1 MSDATGGDAMRGVRG
16 DPMHDDAMQHDA
28 MHGDASRADGPHA
41 ATGHAGTP
49 ASDAPVVPACV
60 VFDCDGVLVDSERL
74 MQVEFSAMLHE
85 IGLPMSPEETGRTF
99 LGRSMPNCLQI
110 IESRLGHAAPADFLD
125 RLQAR
130 AFAAFERDLVPVP
143 GAPALLDALDVAGI
157 PYCVASSGSH
167 EKMRTTLGRTGLLA
181 RLAGRLTSSLETAR
195 GKPFPDVFLL
205 AAERMGVAPARC
217 VVIEDSPLGIEA
229 ATAAGMRAIGLAG
242 LMPADRL
249 QAAGAWRVVTHLDA
263 VPGLLGLLPAVE
275 R

>member
-1 MSDATGGDAMRGVRG
+1 MSGDATRHDTTRPHTTDGDARHDAMR
-16 DPMHDDAMQHDA
+16 HD
-28 MHGDASRADGPHA
+28 PHA
-41 ATGHAGTP
+41 GDTIVTP
-49 ASDAPVVPACV
+49 ALV

-110 IESRLGHAAPADFLD
+110 VEDRLGRAAPADFLD
-125 RLQAR
+125 RLQER
-130 AFAAFERDLVPVP
+130 AFAAFARDLAPVP
-143 GAPALLDALDVAGI
+143 GASALLDTLDAAGI

-181 RLAGRLTSSLETAR
+181 RLDGRLTSSLETAR

-205 AAERMGVAPARC
+205 AASRMGVAPARC

-229 ATAAGMRAIGLAG
+229 ARAAGMRPIGLAG
-242 LMPADRL
+242 LMPAERL
-249 QAAGAWRVVTHLDA
+249 RAAGAWQVVTQLDA
-263 VPGLLGLLPAVE
+263 VPPLLALAPAPVHADADATH
-275 R
+275 

>member
-1 MSDATGGDAMRGVRG
+1 MTT
-16 DPMHDDAMQHDA
+16 
-28 MHGDASRADGPHA
+28 PHVA
-41 ATGHAGTP
+41 PP
-49 ASDAPVVPACV
+49 ALV

-85 IGLPMSPEETGRTF
+85 IGLPMSAEETARTF

-110 IESRLGHAAPADFLD
+110 IEARLGHPAPDGFLD
-125 RLQAR
+125 ALQVR
-130 AFAAFERDLVPVP
+130 AFASFARALEPVP
-143 GAPALLDALDVAGI
+143 GAPALLDTLDAAGI

-181 RLAGRLTSSLETAR
+181 RLEGRLTSSLEAAR

-205 AAERMGVAPARC
+205 AASRMGVAAAAC

-229 ATAAGMRAIGLAG
+229 ARSAGMRAIGLAG

-249 QAAGAWRVVTHLDA
+249 AAAGATHVVTHLEQVA
-263 VPGLLGLLPAVE
+263 PLLGLAPATTPP
-275 R
+275 